1 MFFRF
6 LSDYFPSIHD
16 VDAALHR
23 VAAGAVE
30 GIDSLTPPAPSPRGE
45 GEIGWRLRPTPLP
58 EADGILNP
66 ALGDCAGAEAEAVGQ
81 TAVGVELVGD
91 AEGEELVE
99 AVLRRYNVCI
109 NKPKNFLSFTYIIC
123 IKRCL

>member
-1 MFFRF
+1 M
-6 LSDYFPSIHD
+6 DGGY
-16 VDAALHR
+16 A
-23 VAAGAVE
+23 
-30 GIDSLTPPAPSPRGE
+30 
-45 GEIGWRLRPTPLP
+45 RLPLP

-81 TAVGVELVGD
+81 TAVGVELGGD

-99 AVLRRYNVCI
+99 AVLRRYNICI

-123 IKRCL
+123 VNRCL